1 MTDILDDLN
10 VASLDPKLR
19 NAITRAVA
27 RWEDIDV
34 AISNGQRTLLWGP
47 PGTGKSYAGLT
58 NLVGPALDQ
67 GVNRLYITMDTPS
80 AEIRGHYVPTKGGG
94 FQWHDGPATNAWR
107 TGSRLAIEEIDAAS
121 GDCLTLLL
129 GFLDDPESA
138 VLTLPS
144 NETIRPANG
153 FSAVATTNQ
162 LPQVIPPALL
172 DRFDAVLHVEL
183 PNPRAFGGKWHSDK
197 LRDAALNVLYLRSA
211 EQNGIR
217 GADGRDIG
225 LRAFRSI
232 DRYIGRGVTLQKAC
246 EIVIGKD
253 AGQWLAV
260 ACSLS
265 EAKA

>member
-1 MTDILDDLN
+1 MTDIFEELN
-10 VASLDPKLR
+10 VSSLAPNLR
-19 NAITRAVA
+19 DAIESATE

-47 PGTGKSYAGLT
+47 PGTGKSYAGIT
-58 NLVGPALDQ
+58 NLTGPALDQ

-80 AEIRGHYVPTKGGG
+80 AEIRGHYVPTEGGG

-144 NETIRPANG
+144 NETIRPARG

-162 LPQVIPPALL
+162 MPQVMPPALL
-172 DRFDAVLHVEL
+172 DRFDAVLHVDR
-183 PNPRAFGGKWHSDK
+183 PNPRAFAGKWHSEK
-197 LRDAALNVLYLRSA
+197 LRDAALSVLYLKSD
-211 EQNGIR
+211 EQSSIR
-217 GADGRDIG
+217 GADGREIG

-232 DRYIGRGVTLQKAC
+232 DRYVGRGVALEKAC

-260 ACSLS
+260 ACSLHD
-265 EAKA
+265 AKA